1 MPKPTELNETVPND
15 NVVKFKMPL
24 ELAGGQQISE
34 VLLIEPKAGTMKGI
48 NRYGILTMADD
59 EHKKL
64 IPRISQPCI
73 TAVMFDQL
81 SLKDSQKLMTKVV
94 GFFADETDFA

>member
-1 MPKPTELNETVPND
+1 MSENTENNI
-15 NVVKFKMPL
+15 VKFKTPL
-24 ELAGGQQISE
+24 ELADDKQLTE
-34 VLLIEPKAGTMKGI
+34 VTVIEPKAGVLKGI
-48 NRYGILTMADD
+48 NRYGILTMSDD

-64 IPRISQPCI
+64 IPRITQPCI

-94 GFFADETDFA
+94 SFFADETDFA